1 MPTTLKNEAAIVG
14 IGETEYSKN
23 SGRSELAL
31 ASEAC
36 ATAIRDAGLT
46 PADID
51 GWVKAQQ
58 GRAGS
63 GNDASRP
70 MAKGLRSR
78 NSAN

>member
-1 MPTTLKNEAAIVG
+1 MDRWPAPGGARPTWDMRLRA
-14 IGETEYSKN
+14 
-23 SGRSELAL
+23 
-31 ASEAC
+31 
-36 ATAIRDAGLT
+36 AGLGVVDRSDHGNDNSQP